1 MCPEPVLAKRS
12 FIYIN
17 GSKKEEG
24 VFAPGKQPLRPQAC
38 KSWARTARNRPFKMF
53 SLCLSRACLGKVIR
67 FGIKRGNFRPFSY
80 LHRAEQPVADEVA
93 CGAVRENAILFA

>member
-1 MCPEPVLAKRS
+1 MSAFLVPMAAQKRKKAFSHLVSSLCVRKRVSLGHVLR
-12 FIYIN
+12 
-17 GSKKEEG
+17 ET
-24 VFAPGKQPLRPQAC
+24 V
-38 KSWARTARNRPFKMF
+38 PFFEF